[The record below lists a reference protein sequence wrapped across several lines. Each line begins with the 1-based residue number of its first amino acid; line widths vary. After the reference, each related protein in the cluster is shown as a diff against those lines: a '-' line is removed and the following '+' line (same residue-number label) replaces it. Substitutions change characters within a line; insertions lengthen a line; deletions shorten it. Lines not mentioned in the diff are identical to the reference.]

1 MHSRLQQRCL
11 SIPLLAL
18 CLLANCYGAISVSHN
33 DTTSVD
39 IGGDIEAICKVRT
52 KVKNR
57 SINLDLSSATLQK
70 TNLIYIW
77 CNTGQSNAQ
86 TTYES
91 LNGGYLVNEN
101 GNLIPY
107 MIQIPLTLDETNFT
121 SPRTVAQ
128 RAGTGVQGDDLKR
141 TIKIRPL
148 VTGFDYAGT
157 YRDTIKVTV
166 AVN

>member
-1 MHSRLQQRCL
+1 MRFRLQQFCL

-18 CLLANCYGAISVSHN
+18 GFIADCYGAISVSHN
-33 DTTSVD
+33 DITSVD
-39 IGGDIEAICKVRT
+39 IGGNIEAICKVRT

-121 SPRTVAQ
+121 HREPSLSAPEL
-128 RAGTGVQGDDLKR
+128 GSGDDLKR
-141 TIKIRPL
+141 TIKIRP
-148 VTGFDYAGT
+148 
-157 YRDTIKVTV
+157 R
-166 AVN
+166 